1 MAAVV
6 FTHPV
11 DQTKVR
17 SQLQRSQIS
26 MLQMARKTVN
36 TSSVLGLWEGLTG
49 SLLRQATYG
58 AARFGIYAELK
69 ERDIRKKRKGSLV
82 LNGAIAGVV
91 SGIVGAPAGGPSLI
105 FGGGCRSWP
114 NRACHGADVCR
125 WNVTTNPT
133 IRVQERHS
141 RSIQYMEAGRSRPL
155 LPRLSVDYCA

>member
-11 DQTKVR
+11 DQTKIR

-26 MLQMARKTVN
+26 MLGMAKKTIK
-36 TSSVLGLWEGLTG
+36 TSSMLGLWEGLTG

-91 SGIVGAPAGGPSLI
+91 SGIVGAPAGESSL
-105 FGGGCRSWP
+105 
-114 NRACHGADVCR
+114 
-125 WNVTTNPT
+125 PT
-133 IRVQERHS
+133 STGQ
-141 RSIQYMEAGRSRPL
+141 
-155 LPRLSVDYCA
+155 C